1 MEFRNINS
9 LDDEGQKIRFKIIA
23 ALFTLETVA
32 FNSSDF
38 QNVPLELMPRLLEL
52 VQQELGYGRYGREVW
67 KAPIRAKGSNP
78 CLTRVY
84 EVVHGWTMLPSLFSV
99 SILSFY
105 FTLNI
110 RCSEDLT
117 HSSSF
122 L

>member
-1 MEFRNINS
+1 VTHENEFRNINS

-23 ALFTLETVA
+23 ALFTLETIA

-84 EVVHGWTMLPSLFSV
+84 ELVHGWTMHATISLSCGKHLV
-99 SILSFY
+99 ILFY
-105 FTLNI
+105 FK
-110 RCSEDLT
+110 
-117 HSSSF
+117 H
-122 L
+122 